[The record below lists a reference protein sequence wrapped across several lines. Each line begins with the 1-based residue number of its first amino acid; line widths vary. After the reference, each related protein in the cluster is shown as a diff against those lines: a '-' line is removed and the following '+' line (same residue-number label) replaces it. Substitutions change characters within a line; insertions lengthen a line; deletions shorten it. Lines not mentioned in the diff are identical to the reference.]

1 MLESVKWVDS
11 HSEDPDIVSLY
22 TKLVQI
28 EPSDSVGKITGL
40 SYFKYI
46 IKKNIEDQFEFEF
59 DAYQVS
65 SSLNL
70 LCYLAPAIRSH
81 PNAKEEALFF
91 TKMALNLNE
100 SCEAHYKPL
109 LVRKI
114 LDLLCV
120 FSDLLLNR
128 NPFLQ
133 EVL

>member
-70 LCYLAPAIRSH
+70 LCYLAPAIKSH
-81 PNAKEEALFF
+81 PNAK
-91 TKMALNLNE
+91 
-100 SCEAHYKPL
+100 
-109 LVRKI
+109 
-114 LDLLCV
+114 
-120 FSDLLLNR
+120 
-128 NPFLQ
+128 
-133 EVL
+133 